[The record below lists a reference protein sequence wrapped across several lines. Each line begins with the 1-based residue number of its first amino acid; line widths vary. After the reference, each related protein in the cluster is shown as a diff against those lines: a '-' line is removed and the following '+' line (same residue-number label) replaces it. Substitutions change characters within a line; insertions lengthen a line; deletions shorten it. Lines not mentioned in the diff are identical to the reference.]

1 MSINL
6 SIQKHYDADNN
17 AWRVV
22 PKGDLDIFSSN
33 VFRDELLAAWSD
45 EKSDIY
51 IDGTDLQYIDSTGL
65 GAIISLY
72 NKMKQDGNEIYLENL
87 KPNIQ
92 KLFLIT
98 DLDEV
103 FHIVDGEK
111 A

>member
-1 MSINL
+1 MNL
-6 SIQKHYDADNN
+6 TIQKHFDADKK
-17 AWRVV
+17 AWQVV
-22 PKGDLDIFSSN
+22 TGGDLDIFSSN

-51 IDGTDLQYIDSTGL
+51 IDGKDLEYIDSTGL
-65 GAIISLY
+65 GAFISLH
-72 NKMKQDGNEIYLENL
+72 NKMKQDGNKIYLSNL

-92 KLFLIT
+92 KLFVIT

-103 FHIVDGEK
+103 FHIGEE